1 MLRVLPRDATFW
13 CATTSFPPRSHPP
26 LAPVCSFSL
35 MIKLWHRRRAV
46 RKRRAAPTRACEPR
60 AGMFNV
66 CSKYRTL
73 LGGGL
78 TPCSDFW
85 PKDRDIILQPFS
97 VLFFIVVYL
106 TAVFGFVFHRQKRG
120 RDRARQPQTLR
131 RRRSAETAR
140 APLPRGSPGT
150 PLVRGDLSP
159 SLGAHTYR
167 GFWEHCLHE
176 KLEPAAVAP
185 NQDFWENAADAR
197 VSWRQRSKKP
207 LCAPQS

>member
-1 MLRVLPRDATFW
+1 MRRSGAPQLCFLRGLIPPSPRLLILSDDQAL
-13 CATTSFPPRSHPP
+13 APSSRRQKTTGGAPPRVRTARRNVQRVFKVSN
-26 LAPVCSFSL
+26 SF
-35 MIKLWHRRRAV
+35 
-46 RKRRAAPTRACEPR
+46 
-60 AGMFNV
+60 
-66 CSKYRTL
+66 
-73 LGGGL
+73 GGGL
-78 TPCSDFW
+78 TPCSDW